1 MMKNQVEDVEH
12 NEYYN
17 SKIVKLLLGR
27 SAGINAKNKED
38 VKLTKLLLERGMDV
52 NAKDKNGDI
61 PLHRACIN
69 GNIELVKLLLEHGAN
84 VNIQNSSGKVPL
96 YNAIENDDVEL
107 AKLLLEH
114 GANVNDYVYGWVLFY
129 YVESA
134 EMAKLLLE
142 HGANPGL
149 FDEILIYRTKRFPP
163 DELTQIDGETAEYL
177 LENGIVSARESS
189 APAHEYA
196 LINAVDDDDEYMI
209 ELLLK
214 HGADPDFCGGCG
226 TTPIRME
233 IEYGNVQI
241 VKLMLKYCDD
251 GVDISD
257 WSGKTLLHEAC
268 ECGRIQ
274 IVKLLLQNGANV
286 NTEDKYGWTP
296 LDVAT
301 KRGFDDIVKLLK
313 TYEQVRGDKLA
324 LEYIMEFENLDEQ

>member
-1 MMKNQVEDVEH
+1 MMKNQVEDVEN
-12 NEYYN
+12 NENY
-17 SKIVKLLLGR
+17 SSEIVKLLIERG
-27 SAGINAKNKED
+27 AEINAKNKED
-38 VKLTKLLLERGMDV
+38 VKLTKLLLE
-52 NAKDKNGDI
+52 
-61 PLHRACIN
+61 
-69 GNIELVKLLLEHGAN
+69 HGAN
-84 VNIQNSSGKVPL
+84 VNVENERGETPL
-96 YNAIENDDVEL
+96 YHAIENDDVEL
-107 AKLLLEH
+107 AKLLLEY
-114 GANVNDYVYGWVLFY
+114 GADVNDYVHGWVLFY

-142 HGANPGL
+142 YGANPGL

-163 DELTQIDGETAEYL
+163 DGLTQIDGETAEYL
-177 LENGIVSARESS
+177 LENGVVSARETS

-251 GVDISD
+251 VDVSD
-257 WSGKTLLHEAC
+257 WSGRTLLHEAC

-274 IVKLLLQNGANV
+274 IVKLLLQNGANA
-286 NTEDKYGWTP
+286 NAEDKNGITP
-296 LDVAT
+296 LDVAA

-313 TYEQVRGDKLA
+313 IYEQVRGDELT
-324 LEYIMEFENLDEQ
+324 LDYIMKFENLDEQ